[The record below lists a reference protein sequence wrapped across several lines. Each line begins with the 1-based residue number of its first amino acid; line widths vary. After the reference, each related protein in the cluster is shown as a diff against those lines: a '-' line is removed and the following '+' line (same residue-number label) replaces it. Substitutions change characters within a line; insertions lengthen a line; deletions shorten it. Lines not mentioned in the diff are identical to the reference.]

1 MINKVTIYL
10 LFIPLLFAC
19 EKQIDIDLQ
28 DPDPVLAIE
37 GQVTDQ
43 DTIQFV
49 RLSYIQ
55 NYNSTELPDF
65 AAEKNA
71 IVKLFEDNAEVGI
84 LIFNDSTERFEI
96 QFTGT
101 LNHSYNI
108 EIVTENGEKYIS
120 EPEMINFVSPL
131 DSLWSV
137 KEDDTFSDG
146 QSYVIKMNTFET
158 PGLGDNY
165 QWKIYVNGEY
175 QDSPEDITTSN
186 DQFIDGQPILNIGIY
201 EMSEEEYQEFQSKS
215 PDGKVFVR
223 VDQTGIT
230 ETYFNF
236 LNEIVTQTVFVG
248 GPFDPPPASIRGNVY
263 KSTDIN
269 DRALG
274 YFQAV
279 SVESATTEVI
289 P

>member
-1 MINKVTIYL
+1 MLT
-10 LFIPLLFAC
+10 LLFAC

-71 IVKLFEDNAEVGI
+71 IVKLFEDDVEVG
-84 LIFNDSTERFEI
+84 LLSFNDSTERFEI
-96 QFTGT
+96 QFKGT
-101 LNHSYNI
+101 VDHSYNI
-108 EIVTENGEKYIS
+108 EVVTEDGTKYIS
-120 EPEMINFVSPL
+120 EPEVINFVGPI

-137 KEDDTFSDG
+137 KEDDIFSDE
-146 QSYVIKMNTFET
+146 QIYNIKMNTFET
-158 PGLGDNY
+158 PGIGDNY

-175 QDSPEDITTSN
+175 QSAPNDITTSDDN
-186 DQFIDGQPILNIGIY
+186 FVDGQPILNIDIY
-201 EMSEEEYQEFQSKS
+201 EISEKEYEEFQIKS
-215 PDGKVFVR
+215 PDGRVFVR
-223 VDQTGIT
+223 IDQTAIT
-230 ETYFNF
+230 KSYFDF
-236 LNEIVTQTVFVG
+236 LNEVITQTVIVG
-248 GPFDPPPASIRGNVY
+248 GPFDPPAAGIRGNVY

-279 SVESATTEVI
+279 SVESASTEVL